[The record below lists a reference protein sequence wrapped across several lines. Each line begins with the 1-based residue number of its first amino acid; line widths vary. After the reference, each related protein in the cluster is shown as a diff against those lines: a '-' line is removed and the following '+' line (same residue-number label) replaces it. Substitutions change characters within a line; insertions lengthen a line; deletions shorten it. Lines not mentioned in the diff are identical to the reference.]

1 MIELL
6 VIIIVI
12 SILAAIA
19 IPVFFRQRDKA
30 FIAQTQSTLANAKLI
45 AEAYYVGNDGSYDGL
60 KDEIENEGLR
70 ATEDVAVVVADD
82 DDSFCITAVHLRLP
96 QDAEWKSGWVS
107 HESSGPAPGVCSA

>member
-6 VIIIVI
+6 VTIIVI

-45 AEAYYVGNDGSYDGL
+45 AEAYYVGNNGSYAGL
-60 KDEIENEGLR
+60 EEKIENEGLR
-70 ATEDVAVVVADD
+70 ETADVAVLVADD

-96 QDAEWKSGWVS
+96 EDAEWKSGWVS
-107 HESSGPAPGVCSA
+107 HESSGPAPGVCSG